1 LTTTRRRSERQQW
14 NPDLS
19 VLASQLLLSLQEEL
33 FTRLAEEGYDD
44 LHPRHG
50 AVLAYLDEDGIR
62 STELARLSGRH
73 KQIVGRLVDE
83 LEELGYV
90 ERRPDPADRR
100 AKLIVPTPKGLEQL
114 RRGDQIVAEIEARHS
129 EATGARNYAEFR
141 DVLRGVVARS
151 RESATLAGPSGDQ
164 LLEGRA
170 GVPARG
176 AGSRRGDPGQAPP
189 DSHPRRSGEVLGT

>member
-114 RRGDQIVAEIEARHS
+114 RRGDQIVAEIEARHA

-151 RESATLAGPSGDQ
+151 RESATLAGA
-164 LLEGRA
+164 ER
-170 GVPARG
+170 
-176 AGSRRGDPGQAPP
+176 
-189 DSHPRRSGEVLGT
+189 